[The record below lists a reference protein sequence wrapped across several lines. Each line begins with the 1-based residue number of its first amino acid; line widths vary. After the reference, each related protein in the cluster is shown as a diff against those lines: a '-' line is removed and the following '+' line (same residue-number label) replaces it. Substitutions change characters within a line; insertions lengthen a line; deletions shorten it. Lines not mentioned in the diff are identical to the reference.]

1 MSSIKTLLKQSS
13 HYLTGRG
20 IAIAIG
26 FVSFPVFARL
36 FSVADYGVLNL
47 AQRCAMF
54 AVAVAKL
61 GMQNSILRFH
71 EESASSEESLSRLY
85 STALF
90 GTTFGA
96 LVCSTLCALFFALPS
111 TSRWIPPNI
120 VRALLVTCGLVFLRG
135 AASPLYGFLRVE
147 GRTLAFNTLDV
158 LTRLLSLIIGVTM
171 VLLLGRRPENLL
183 LGLIVAEATVIVIAL
198 AFYVPRQRLSLAYFD
213 RGLFRTALVFGA
225 PLAASELAQT
235 LLGSADRAF
244 VQYYLGSQP
253 LGYYAAACTIAI
265 ILQEALQIPLNLA
278 LVPIYMKIW
287 YTEGAEATGRFVGLT
302 FELFLLAAC
311 GVTAVVFAA
320 STQLIIFVNSAKYAP
335 AAPMLGPLVAGYM
348 FLAASVFLSAGFWVQ
363 KKTMQMARLV
373 AIACVVKCV
382 LNVLL
387 LPRLGLNGAVIPNV
401 AGFMLLAGLYGW
413 YSHRLLPI
421 YVSVVRCL
429 IYVAAGVGAAWVGQ
443 TVVLP
448 GLLLPLAARATATL
462 AVYLA
467 AVLVLDSR
475 ARQWA
480 GVGLSKL
487 RKAQGPVL

>member
-1 MSSIKTLLKQSS
+1 MSDLRTLLKQSS

-26 FVSFPVFARL
+26 FVSFPIFARL

-47 AQRCAMF
+47 AQRSALF

-71 EESASSEESLSRLY
+71 EESASSEASLNRLY

-90 GTTFGA
+90 GTTLGA

-120 VRALLVTCGLVFLRG
+120 VRALLITCGLVFLR
-135 AASPLYGFLRVE
+135 ATASPLYGFLRVE
-147 GRTLAFNTLDV
+147 GRTLAFNTLDI
-158 LTRLLSLIIGVTM
+158 LTRLLSLVIGVTL
-171 VLLLGRRPENLL
+171 VLLLGPRPENLL
-183 LGLIVAEATVIVIAL
+183 LGLIVAEALVIVIAL
-198 AFYVPRQRLSLAYFD
+198 VFYVPRQRLSPAFFD
-213 RGLFRTALVFGA
+213 PGLFRTALLFGA

-265 ILQEALQIPLNLA
+265 VLQEALQIPLNLA

-287 YTEGAEATGRFVGLT
+287 HTEGAEATGRFVGLT

-311 GVTAVVFAA
+311 GVTATVFAG

-348 FLAASVFLSAGFWVQ
+348 FLAGSIFLSAGFWVR

-373 AIACVVKCV
+373 AIACVVKCI

-421 YVSVVRCL
+421 YVSIARCL
-429 IYVAAGVGAAWVGQ
+429 IYVGAGVGAAWAGHAV
-443 TVVLP
+443 TLP
-448 GLLLPLAARATATL
+448 GLLLPLAARTAATL
-462 AVYLA
+462 VVYLA
-467 AVLVLDSR
+467 IVLALDSR

-480 GVGLSKL
+480 GAGLRKL
-487 RKAQGPVL
+487 RNA